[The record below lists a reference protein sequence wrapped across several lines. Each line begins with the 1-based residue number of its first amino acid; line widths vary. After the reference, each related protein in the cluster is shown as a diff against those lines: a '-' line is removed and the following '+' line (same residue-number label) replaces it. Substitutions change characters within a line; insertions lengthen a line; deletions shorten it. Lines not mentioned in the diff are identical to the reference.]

1 MGDGK
6 KDINYANKDE
16 VKAAVGFDLKQSGF
30 SRHEFGGNNLNQA
43 ADMFLGA
50 LLLGIIKVTDKKVAL
65 RGNSCVMS
73 GHAFL
78 VFVINDNIEA
88 SFSPD
93 SQGRVS
99 NLNIVGVPEKFRKT
113 KDFQALI
120 NDPQAALIK
129 GLNKNWELGGSN
141 EIQTVEVRIEAG
153 KISIVMLTEKGLQAE
168 KMKDQRGAADEKARA
183 GTERL
188 RKEDEAREAAKYNG
202 PDADMLGRKLEWV
215 DEEKT
220 EKRRLKMPVSRKNQ
234 DSYSYVFENFEAFK
248 TAIIAATEADR
259 QDNPQK
265 ERHVLVQIN
274 YGSSKDTVWIEQGI
288 LTELEKDPEM
298 SLDDLLM
305 VIVKAQIKPE
315 AEKSEI
321 ETAWRDLT
329 GPFNE
334 MNWPCMRS
342 EAAAAKILAER
353 EVEKSEEKPEE
364 TLTFEAVEGEEN
376 RYRLSKA
383 VQVGDYASFGEF
395 QEAVRQAN
403 QSLEN

>member
-153 KISIVMLTEKGLQAE
+153 KISIVMLTEKGFV
-168 KMKDQRGAADEKARA
+168 
-183 GTERL
+183 
-188 RKEDEAREAAKYNG
+188 
-202 PDADMLGRKLEWV
+202 P
-215 DEEKT
+215 
-220 EKRRLKMPVSRKNQ
+220 S
-234 DSYSYVFENFEAFK
+234 
-248 TAIIAATEADR
+248 
-259 QDNPQK
+259 
-265 ERHVLVQIN
+265 
-274 YGSSKDTVWIEQGI
+274 
-288 LTELEKDPEM
+288 
-298 SLDDLLM
+298 
-305 VIVKAQIKPE
+305 
-315 AEKSEI
+315 
-321 ETAWRDLT
+321 
-329 GPFNE
+329 
-334 MNWPCMRS
+334 
-342 EAAAAKILAER
+342 
-353 EVEKSEEKPEE
+353 
-364 TLTFEAVEGEEN
+364 
-376 RYRLSKA
+376 
-383 VQVGDYASFGEF
+383 
-395 QEAVRQAN
+395 
-403 QSLEN
+403 